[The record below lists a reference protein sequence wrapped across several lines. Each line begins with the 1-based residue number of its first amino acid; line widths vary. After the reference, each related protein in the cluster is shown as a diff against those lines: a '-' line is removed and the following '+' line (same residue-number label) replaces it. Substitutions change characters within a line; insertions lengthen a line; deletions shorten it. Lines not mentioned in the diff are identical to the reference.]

1 MFYRETE
8 MILILDGKLMIDL
21 KADGDKGRWVTNS
34 SSRVYWPPGP
44 QGPQGPQGL
53 PASHTARIDSTASS
67 HTVTGQYSQLEV

>member
-1 MFYRETE
+1 METE
-8 MILILDGKLMIDL
+8 IFLILDGKLLIDL

-44 QGPQGPQGL
+44 QGPQGL

-67 HTVTGQYSQLEV
+67 HTVTGQYQLVKVMGG